1 MLFNNAAAGTI
12 VSNQSLVL
20 QSVTR
25 ARAGLYTCVGSNQ
38 EGDGES
44 NPVQLD
50 VKCKYFVVNMLT
62 FTFLQLDFTNYLYLQ
77 SLQFVDL
84 DKLKYLALLV
94 RKQFAYLASLKQIQE
109 TFSSFGSS
117 ITVMRP
123 LTYHSLILL
132 RIEHGE
138 QQRILQ

>member
-1 MLFNNAAAGTI
+1 MLYNNAAAGTI

-50 VKCKYFVVNMLT
+50 VKCKKYYSFVFVSFSVTLI
-62 FTFLQLDFTNYLYLQ
+62 DEY
-77 SLQFVDL
+77 QFIPNV
-84 DKLKYLALLV
+84 Y
-94 RKQFAYLASLKQIQE
+94 RK
-109 TFSSFGSS
+109 
-117 ITVMRP
+117 
-123 LTYHSLILL
+123 
-132 RIEHGE
+132 
-138 QQRILQ
+138 